1 MHILKQPALLDIID
15 TVCIAFHIPE
25 ALQRLQQ
32 ENMGLCSPFE
42 LEPLVTVIGA
52 CGA

>member
-1 MHILKQPALLDIID
+1 MHIFKQPALLDIID
-15 TVCIAFHIPE
+15 AVCIAFHIPG

-32 ENMGLCSPFE
+32 ENMGLCTPFE
-42 LEPLVTVIGA
+42 LEPFVTVIGV